1 MKKLVKFDPFYPIRN
16 EIEKSFF
23 DFFSPAVRN
32 TAGYI
37 EPAVDVVEQD
47 ENIIVKA
54 QVPGI
59 PKENIVIEV
68 NGDQLTIKGEH
79 KQEKEEK
86 KENFY
91 RQEIQYGSFYRII
104 DLPSEAD
111 KENANAELKNGVLE
125 VTLKKSKALSPK
137 KIEIK

>member
-1 MKKLVKFDPFYPIRN
+1 MKKVAKFDTFYTIRS
-16 EIEKSFF
+16 EIEKNFF
-23 DFFSPAVRN
+23 DFFNPVARN

-47 ENIIVKA
+47 ENIVVKA

-59 PKENIVIEV
+59 PKENIIIEA

-104 DLPSEAD
+104 DLPSAVD
-111 KENANAELKNGVLE
+111 KDNANAELKNGVLE

>member
-1 MKKLVKFDPFYPIRN
+1 MKKVVKFNPFYPVRRDF
-16 EIEKSFF
+16 EKDFF
-23 DFFSPAVRN
+23 DFFNPSIRN
-32 TAGYI
+32 KAGYI
-37 EPAVDVVEQD
+37 EPAVDVVEKD

-59 PKENIVIEV
+59 PKENITVEV
-68 NGDQLTIKGEH
+68 KGDQLVIKGEH

-104 DLPSEAD
+104 DLPSEVE
-111 KENANAELKNGVLE
+111 KTHAEATMKDGVLE
-125 VTLKKSKALSPK
+125 IKLKKNKESSPR
-137 KIEIK
+137 KITIK

>member
-1 MKKLVKFDPFYPIRN
+1 MKKVAKFDPFYPIRS
-16 EIEKSFF
+16 EIEKNFF
-23 DFFSPAVRN
+23 DFFNPVARN

-47 ENIIVKA
+47 ENIVVKA

-59 PKENIVIEV
+59 PKENIIIEA

-104 DLPSEAD
+104 DLPSAVD
-111 KENANAELKNGVLE
+111 KDNANAELKNGVLE

>member
-1 MKKLVKFDPFYPIRN
+1 MKKIVKFDPFYPLRN
-16 EIEKSFF
+16 EFEKSFF
-23 DFFSPAVRN
+23 DFFNPVLR
-32 TAGYI
+32 TKEGYI

-47 ENIIVKA
+47 ENIVVKA

-79 KQEKEEK
+79 RQEKEEK

-104 DLPSEAD
+104 DLPSEVE
-111 KENANAELKNGVLE
+111 KNNAAASLKNGVLE
-125 VTLKKSKALSPK
+125 VTLKKSKVASPK

>member
-1 MKKLVKFDPFYPIRN
+1 MKKIVKFDPFYPIRSEFERN
-16 EIEKSFF
+16 FF
-23 DFFSPAVRN
+23 DFFNPVARN
-32 TAGYI
+32 RAGYI
-37 EPAVDVVEQD
+37 EPAVDVVEQN
-47 ENIIVKA
+47 ENIVIKA

-104 DLPSEAD
+104 DLPSEVE
-111 KENANAELKNGVLE
+111 KNNAEAALKDGVLE
-125 VTLKKSKALSPK
+125 IILKKSKVSAPK
-137 KIEIK
+137 KIDIK

>member
-1 MKKLVKFDPFYPIRN
+1 MKKIAKFDPFYSIRN
-16 EIEKSFF
+16 EFEKSFF
-23 DFFSPAVRN
+23 DFFSPTIRTKV
-32 TAGYI
+32 GYI
-37 EPAVDVVEQD
+37 EPEVDVLEKD

-59 PKENIVIEV
+59 PKENINIEV
-68 NGDQLTIKGEH
+68 NGNQLIIKGEH

-86 KENFY
+86 RENFY

-104 DLPSEAD
+104 DLPTEAEKQSATASLKD
-111 KENANAELKNGVLE
+111 GELE
-125 VTLKKSKALSPK
+125 IILKKSVVSSPK

>member
-1 MKKLVKFDPFYPIRN
+1 MKKLVKFDPFYPLRN
-16 EIEKSFF
+16 EIEKNFF
-23 DFFSPAVRN
+23 DFFSPVSRN

-37 EPAVDVVEQD
+37 EPAVDVVEQND
-47 ENIIVKA
+47 NIVVKA

-104 DLPSEAD
+104 DLPSEVE
-111 KENANAELKNGVLE
+111 KNEAEATLKDGVLE
-125 VTLKKSKALSPK
+125 ITLKKNKGASPK

>member
-1 MKKLVKFDPFYPIRN
+1 MKKLVKFDPFYPLRN
-16 EIEKSFF
+16 EIEKNFF
-23 DFFSPAVRN
+23 DFFSPVSRN

-37 EPAVDVVEQD
+37 EPAVDVVEQND
-47 ENIIVKA
+47 NIVVKA

-104 DLPSEAD
+104 DLPSEVE
-111 KENANAELKNGVLE
+111 KNEAEATLKDGVLE
-125 VTLKKSKALSPK
+125 ITLKKNKSASPK

>member
-1 MKKLVKFDPFYPIRN
+1 MKKIIKYDPFYPIRS
-16 EIEKSFF
+16 EIEKNFY
-23 DFFSPAVRN
+23 DFFNPVARN

-59 PKENIVIEV
+59 PKEKIIIEV

-104 DLPSEAD
+104 DLPAEVEKNDAD
-111 KENANAELKNGVLE
+111 ALLKDGVLE
-125 VTLKKSKALSPK
+125 VTLKKSKVSSPK

>member
-1 MKKLVKFDPFYPIRN
+1 M
-16 EIEKSFF
+16 
-23 DFFSPAVRN
+23 
-32 TAGYI
+32 
-37 EPAVDVVEQD
+37 
-47 ENIIVKA
+47 
-54 QVPGI
+54 PGI

-104 DLPSEAD
+104 DLPSEVEKNEAG
-111 KENANAELKNGVLE
+111 ASLKDGVLE
-125 VTLKKSKALSPK
+125 VTLKKSKTSAPK

>member
-1 MKKLVKFDPFYPIRN
+1 MKKIVKFDPFYPIRS
-16 EIEKSFF
+16 EIEKNFF
-23 DFFSPAVRN
+23 DFFNPVSRN

-59 PKENIVIEV
+59 PKENIIIKV

-79 KQEKEEK
+79 RQEKEER

-104 DLPSEAD
+104 DLPSDVEKNEAG
-111 KENANAELKNGVLE
+111 ASLKDGVLE
-125 VTLKKSKALSPK
+125 VTLKKSKTSAPK

>member
-1 MKKLVKFDPFYPIRN
+1 MKKIVKFDPFYPIRN
-16 EIEKSFF
+16 EFEKSFF
-23 DFFSPAVRN
+23 DFFNPVIR
-32 TAGYI
+32 TKVGYI
-37 EPAVDVVEQD
+37 EPEVDVLEKD
-47 ENIIVKA
+47 ENIVVKA

-59 PKENIVIEV
+59 PKENINIEV
-68 NGDQLTIKGEH
+68 NGSQLIIKGEH

-104 DLPSEAD
+104 DLPAEAE
-111 KENANAELKNGVLE
+111 KQSATASLKNGELE
-125 VTLKKSKALSPK
+125 IVLKKSIASSPK

>member
-1 MKKLVKFDPFYPIRN
+1 M
-16 EIEKSFF
+16 
-23 DFFSPAVRN
+23 
-32 TAGYI
+32 G
-37 EPAVDVVEQD
+37 
-47 ENIIVKA
+47 
-54 QVPGI
+54 
-59 PKENIVIEV
+59 
-68 NGDQLTIKGEH
+68 TIKGEH

-104 DLPSEAD
+104 DLPSEVD
-111 KENANAELKNGVLE
+111 KEKANAELKNGVLE

>member
-1 MKKLVKFDPFYPIRN
+1 MKTLVKLDPFYPIRH

-23 DFFSPAVRN
+23 DFFTPAVRN

-104 DLPSEAD
+104 DLPSEVD

>member
-1 MKKLVKFDPFYPIRN
+1 MKKIIKLDPFYPIRR
-16 EIEKSFF
+16 EIEKNFF
-23 DFFSPAVRN
+23 EFFNPAVRN

-37 EPAVDVVEQD
+37 EPEVDVVEQD

-59 PKENIVIEV
+59 PKENIALEV

-79 KQEKEEK
+79 RQEKDEK

-104 DLPSEAD
+104 DLPSEVETKDAG
-111 KENANAELKNGVLE
+111 ASLKNGILE
-125 VTLKKSKALSPK
+125 ITLKKSKASFPK

>member
-1 MKKLVKFDPFYPIRN
+1 MKKIVKFDPFYPIRS
-16 EIEKSFF
+16 ELEKSFF

-32 TAGYI
+32 MAGYI

-47 ENIIVKA
+47 DNVVVKA

-59 PKENIVIEV
+59 LKENISIEV

-104 DLPSEAD
+104 DLPSEVD
-111 KENANAELKNGVLE
+111 KENANAELKNGVIE
-125 VTLKKSKALSPK
+125 ITLKKSKALSPK